1 MRSFH
6 LQSGEEITAALPEA
20 EVVALLA
27 SGEVTPDQPCRLAE
41 EDVWRTV
48 ADFFPSGSGLK
59 VRTAKPPASAAEQIS
74 AANRIDD
81 PTRRRLLAY
90 GLADAVNIDGFTQ
103 SQAVTA
109 IVRKEEE
116 TRGIW
121 RAHRRVQVGAFLGLL
136 VLGYFTEVDA
146 QRHLR
151 PTRRTGLGQH
161 QGHLAVVDAEGRRC
175 IGARLH
181 LRGRKTQGFTKTAR
195 VGFERRGGHV
205 CAPCWRIKVECLR
218 ATQEKC
224 HARGWRGS
232 VSAH

>member
-6 LQSGEEITAALPEA
+6 LQQGQETSAALSEA
-20 EVVALLA
+20 EVAALLA
-27 SGEVTPDQPCRLAE
+27 SGQLTPDQPCRLAE

-109 IVRKEEE
+109 IVRQEEA
-116 TRGIW
+116 TRGVW
-121 RAHRRVQVGAFLGLL
+121 RAHRRVQVGAFLSLL
-136 VLGYFTEVDA
+136 VLGIVAGATANPLSLRIEKSA
-146 QRHLR
+146 ALLQRQDGDVKATFSVLR
-151 PTRRTGLGQH
+151 STLSDYNYVRERDRQNS
-161 QGHLAVVDAEGRRC
+161 
-175 IGARLH
+175 GA
-181 LRGRKTQGFTKTAR
+181 KAKPA
-195 VGFERRGGHV
+195 
-205 CAPCWRIKVECLR
+205 K
-218 ATQEKC
+218 K
-224 HARGWRGS
+224 
-232 VSAH
+232 

>member
-103 SQAVTA
+103 SQALTA
-109 IVRKEEE
+109 IVRKEGE

-121 RAHRRVQVGAFLGLL
+121 RAHRRIQVGAFLGLL
-136 VLGYFTEVDA
+136 VLGIVAGATANPLSLRIETSA
-146 QRHLR
+146 ALLQRQDGDVKATFSVLR
-151 PTRRTGLGQH
+151 STLSDYNYVRERDRQNS
-161 QGHLAVVDAEGRRC
+161 
-175 IGARLH
+175 GA
-181 LRGRKTQGFTKTAR
+181 KTKPA
-195 VGFERRGGHV
+195 
-205 CAPCWRIKVECLR
+205 K
-218 ATQEKC
+218 K
-224 HARGWRGS
+224 
-232 VSAH
+232 

>member
-27 SGEVTPDQPCRLAE
+27 SGEVTPDQPCRSAE

-109 IVRKEEE
+109 IVRKEAE
-116 TRGIW
+116 TRAIW
-121 RAHRRVQVGAFLGLL
+121 RAHRRVQVGAFLSLL
-136 VLGYFTEVDA
+136 VLGIVAGATANPLSLRIEKSA
-146 QRHLR
+146 ALLQRQDGDVKATFSVLR
-151 PTRRTGLGQH
+151 STLSDYVYVRERDRQNS
-161 QGHLAVVDAEGRRC
+161 
-175 IGARLH
+175 GA
-181 LRGRKTQGFTKTAR
+181 KTKPA
-195 VGFERRGGHV
+195 
-205 CAPCWRIKVECLR
+205 K
-218 ATQEKC
+218 K
-224 HARGWRGS
+224 
-232 VSAH
+232 

>member
-136 VLGYFTEVDA
+136 VLGIVAGATANPLSLRIETSA
-146 QRHLR
+146 ALLQRQDGDVKATFSVLR
-151 PTRRTGLGQH
+151 STLRDYNYVRERDRQNS
-161 QGHLAVVDAEGRRC
+161 
-175 IGARLH
+175 GA
-181 LRGRKTQGFTKTAR
+181 KTKPA
-195 VGFERRGGHV
+195 
-205 CAPCWRIKVECLR
+205 K
-218 ATQEKC
+218 K
-224 HARGWRGS
+224 
-232 VSAH
+232 

>member
-20 EVVALLA
+20 EVAALLA
-27 SGEVTPDQPCRLAE
+27 SGQLTPDQPCRLAE

-109 IVRKEEE
+109 IVRQEEA

-121 RAHRRVQVGAFLGLL
+121 RAHRRVQVGAFLSLL
-136 VLGYFTEVDA
+136 VLGIVAGATTNPLSLRIEKSA
-146 QRHLR
+146 ALLQRQDGDVKATFSVLR
-151 PTRRTGLGQH
+151 STLSDYNYVRERDRQNS
-161 QGHLAVVDAEGRRC
+161 
-175 IGARLH
+175 GA
-181 LRGRKTQGFTKTAR
+181 KAKPA
-195 VGFERRGGHV
+195 
-205 CAPCWRIKVECLR
+205 K
-218 ATQEKC
+218 K
-224 HARGWRGS
+224 
-232 VSAH
+232 

>member
-6 LQSGEEITAALPEA
+6 LQQGQETSAALSEA
-20 EVVALLA
+20 EVAALLA
-27 SGEVTPDQPCRLAE
+27 SGQLTPDQPCRLAE

-109 IVRKEEE
+109 IVRQEEA

-121 RAHRRVQVGAFLGLL
+121 RAHRRVQVGAFLCLL
-136 VLGYFTEVDA
+136 VLGIVAGATANPLSLRIEKSA
-146 QRHLR
+146 ALLQRQDGDVKATFSVLR
-151 PTRRTGLGQH
+151 STLSDYNYVRERDRQNS
-161 QGHLAVVDAEGRRC
+161 
-175 IGARLH
+175 GA
-181 LRGRKTQGFTKTAR
+181 KAKPA
-195 VGFERRGGHV
+195 
-205 CAPCWRIKVECLR
+205 K
-218 ATQEKC
+218 K
-224 HARGWRGS
+224 
-232 VSAH
+232 

>member
-136 VLGYFTEVDA
+136 VLGVVAGATANPLSLRIETSA
-146 QRHLR
+146 ALLQRQDGDVKATFSVLR
-151 PTRRTGLGQH
+151 STLSDYNYVRERDRQNS
-161 QGHLAVVDAEGRRC
+161 
-175 IGARLH
+175 GA
-181 LRGRKTQGFTKTAR
+181 KTKPA
-195 VGFERRGGHV
+195 
-205 CAPCWRIKVECLR
+205 K
-218 ATQEKC
+218 K
-224 HARGWRGS
+224 
-232 VSAH
+232 